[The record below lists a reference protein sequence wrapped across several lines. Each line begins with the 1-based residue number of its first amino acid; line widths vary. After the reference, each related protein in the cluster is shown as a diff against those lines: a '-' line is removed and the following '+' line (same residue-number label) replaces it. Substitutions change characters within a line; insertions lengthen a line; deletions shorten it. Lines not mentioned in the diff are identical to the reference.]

1 MAPPFE
7 SSGHGLTQLWEHVLE
22 HWDDEAAHRA
32 LLAAAEANNCLP
44 FAAKRYRAL
53 SDENGER
60 AEGARIQLDK
70 ITILALSRLEANRS
84 EAPNTKRATTFL
96 ALGVSFL
103 LILASAYLVT
113 R

>member
-1 MAPPFE
+1 MSPPFE
-7 SSGHGLTQLWEHVLE
+7 DSEHGLTQLWEHVLS

-32 LLAAAEANNCLP
+32 LLAAAEADNRLP

-53 SDENGER
+53 SDEGGER
-60 AEGARIQLDK
+60 SAVARIQLDK
-70 ITILALSRLEANRS
+70 ITILALSKLEANRS
-84 EAPNTKRATTFL
+84 EAPNTKRATTLL

-103 LILASAYLVT
+103 LMLASAYLVT